1 MITFLTTYS
10 ETKSYEIETNTNKII
25 DKSNNVLDKIK
36 QAETNGKNNK
46 WGIYKNIDLSNLYLY
61 WTDQ

>member
-1 MITFLTTYS
+1 VITFLTTYS

-46 WGIYKNIDLSNLYLY
+46 
-61 WTDQ
+61 